1 MGERQLTHSRVKGSS
16 IKSRMVRSFIV
27 VRCIM
32 VIANVYLVYKN
43 YNFIQRYNVL
53 IENTVREGRLKEL
66 VEDMVEKT
74 SDIISGKESNSDDF
88 ENCWKEIE
96 QICNSLDN
104 TIVSEESIVSYNT
117 FKKIMINIKV
127 DCNNAIIYSKDNE
140 TAVKSSDYYDSAQ
153 RKIQYISLLNGEL
166 LGNEVN
172 YMNTVQK
179 QINTSFKND
188 LLINFVLL
196 IFLTSIC
203 LIYSIKFS
211 NGISKRLNTLK
222 DLAIDIENGNL
233 KYEYED
239 IKNIS
244 DSKNELDILENT
256 FLKMKK
262 ALNMTIS
269 SVRESVISVTEASSF
284 LASNMSQS
292 RSANDVV
299 VGAINSVNEVSNI
312 QSEAITETFIKIE
325 NVNNN
330 IKETLGNI
338 VTLKN
343 YVSDA
348 NTKTNIGKVTL
359 DKVIQEINSIHDL
372 IISFAKE
379 AKILNENSSQI
390 GQVVDMV
397 KDIAEQTSLLA
408 LNASIEAARAGEA
421 GKGFAVVAEE
431 VKGLAEQS
439 TDATSE
445 IAAIIKE
452 IQNGTNRIYSE
463 VEDGVKEIENNNQLA
478 TKVVD
483 AFNNIY
489 DANINIDGITSN
501 IVTYV
506 KDVSDKMQSI
516 NYAMEEIKKNT
527 ETLAKE
533 SENSSA
539 VTEEQL
545 AVIDEVTNQSVYLEE
560 MADSLNSTVEK
571 FSI

>member
-1 MGERQLTHSRVKGSS
+1 MGERQSTHSRVKGST
-16 IKSRMVRSFIV
+16 IKSRMVKSFIV
-27 VRCIM
+27 VICIM
-32 VIANVYLVYKN
+32 VIANVYLVGKN
-43 YNFIQRYNVL
+43 YNFIHRYNVL
-53 IENTVREGRLKEL
+53 IENTVKEGRIKEL

-74 SDIISGKESNSDDF
+74 SDIISGKESNIDDF

-96 QICNSLDN
+96 QICDSLDN

-117 FKKIMINIKV
+117 FKKMMINIKV

-348 NTKTNIGKVTL
+348 NTKTDIGKVTL
-359 DKVIQEINSIHDL
+359 DKVIQEINNIHDL

-379 AKILNENSSQI
+379 AKILNENSSKI

-397 KDIAEQTSLLA
+397 KDIAEQTNLLA